1 MENPFDFDFDK
12 AEEEIKKEKE
22 KLKKEKEEQE
32 NKSNLWSNW
41 PPQSTIYWQSARWD
55 WDADLVN
62 FKGNLPIEFGKVRT
76 GKSVDKVRQGCELCK
91 NHTQNKINTCRQCK
105 FHDRRNRQSNFILDK
120 NIEVGYKFNKLWK
133 DVF

>member
-12 AEEEIKKEKE
+12 AEKEIKKEKE
-22 KLKKEKEEQE
+22 KFEKEKEEQE

-41 PPQSTIYWQSARWD
+41 PQMAVHWQSVRWD
-55 WDADLVN
+55 WDADFVN
-62 FKGNLPIEFGKVRT
+62 LKGDLPIEFGKVRT

>member
-1 MENPFDFDFDK
+1 MDNPFDFDFEK

-22 KLKKEKEEQE
+22 KLEKEKEERDA
-32 NKSNLWSNW
+32 NFWSTF
-41 PPQSTIYWQSARWD
+41 PGKIAVHWQS
-55 WDADLVN
+55 VN
-62 FKGNLPIEFGKVRT
+62 WNWNIDSIELKGELPIEFGKVRT
-76 GKSVDKVRQGCELCK
+76 GKSVDKIRQGCELCK

-105 FHDRRNRQSNFILDK
+105 FHDKRNRQSNFILDK

>member
-12 AEEEIKKEKE
+12 AEKEIKKEKE
-22 KLKKEKEEQE
+22 KLEKEKEE
-32 NKSNLWSNW
+32 KSKVSGWNNL
-41 PPQSTIYWQSARWD
+41 IYWQPIRTD
-55 WDADLVN
+55 WVKIEA
-62 FKGNLPIEFGKVRT
+62 KGKLPIEFGKVRT